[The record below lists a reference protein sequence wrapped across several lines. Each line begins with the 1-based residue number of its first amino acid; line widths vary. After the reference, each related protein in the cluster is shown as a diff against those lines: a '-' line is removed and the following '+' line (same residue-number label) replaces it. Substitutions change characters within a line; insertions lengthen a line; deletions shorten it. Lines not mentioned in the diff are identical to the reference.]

1 MLRIGGRFFIEEKL
15 TFGCVSSHGLF
26 ERPSWFLLK
35 AALVLAGANQDN
47 ACKQVDDA
55 LVFGRLGD
63 PACQKVYDY
72 YRQLAPRMGVKLA
85 PESDPSKAF
94 PPAAGGICLGVELD
108 LVGWTWAVPKKKV
121 TVLRHDLQLLVD
133 AIRVQNG
140 MVEQLA
146 GRLNHYA
153 VLVQEGPWERSFIQ
167 HMHRSELTKS
177 MKVLVTPQ
185 AREQAAWW
193 LAALPAAAEKST
205 ILDLRPSCREGFD
218 VNLYPDAAGGS
229 GRDPHSLNG
238 AGGICW
244 ETGNWYSTVWPRS
257 VQLGLKNKLGVE
269 FSNKLTTL
277 EGVAAL
283 YLLVAE
289 PLLVRM
295 KAVCLWTDNLGLY
308 YAYKK
313 KSSKCCYAYTVARAI
328 REVARGLDV
337 LLCVR
342 KTPRCSSAPEECADA
357 LSKGDFGRFAD
368 HCPHRRRSM
377 SSVSPVLSSWVA
389 EPYPTNQLGRLLL
402 QEIED
407 NGVEV
412 LWFDT
417 KPKRKV

>member
-1 MLRIGGRFFIEEKL
+1 M
-15 TFGCVSSHGLF
+15 
-26 ERPSWFLLK
+26 
-35 AALVLAGANQDN
+35 
-47 ACKQVDDA
+47 
-55 LVFGRLGD
+55 
-63 PACQKVYDY
+63 
-72 YRQLAPRMGVKLA
+72 
-85 PESDPSKAF
+85 
-94 PPAAGGICLGVELD
+94 
-108 LVGWTWAVPKKKV
+108 
-121 TVLRHDLQLLVD
+121 
-133 AIRVQNG
+133 
-140 MVEQLA
+140 
-146 GRLNHYA
+146 
-153 VLVQEGPWERSFIQ
+153 
-167 HMHRSELTKS
+167 
-177 MKVLVTPQ
+177 
-185 AREQAAWW
+185 
-193 LAALPAAAEKST
+193 
-205 ILDLRPSCREGFD
+205 
-218 VNLYPDAAGGS
+218 
-229 GRDPHSLNG
+229 
-238 AGGICW
+238 
-244 ETGNWYSTVWPRS
+244 
-257 VQLGLKNKLGVE
+257 E